1 MIYKWF
7 GLSQKDISKLKDDDF
22 FGKAAEAFY
31 LQESEI
37 ENIKLGVLKAI
48 GEIFK
53 NVN

>member
-7 GLSQKDISKLKDDDF
+7 GLSQKEIYELKDEVF
-22 FGKAAEAFY
+22 FDKAAEAFY

-37 ENIKLGVLKAI
+37 ENVKLGVLKAV